1 MQDIL
6 IKTLMSE
13 HIIQVAQ
20 ESGLRSVLKQMTQ
33 QNHSCVI
40 ICENGSPI
48 GIVTERDIV
57 RRLQQTDSTA
67 DLLTLN
73 AAQAM
78 SSPVMSLNQNQ
89 SLFDALV
96 ISRANAIRHFP
107 VVDDDEKLVGLITT
121 SDLANA
127 HFHVIE
133 MQSEMIQKSVELK
146 TKELAQVN
154 QELLALSLEDHL
166 MGIGNRR
173 AMEVDLKHTHAA
185 ALRYRQIYSVVLMD
199 LDYFKLFND
208 HYGHSTGD
216 DALKAVANYVKTCIR
231 KSDRLYRYG
240 GEEMLLLLPSTDVS
254 QASFFVKKLVD
265 GLVKEAITHALSPFK
280 VMTISAGV
288 SCVSNKGKI
297 YDHWEQTVDQADKA
311 LYRAKDN
318 GRNQSVIATSS

>member
-6 IKTLMSE
+6 VKTLMSE

-20 ESGLRSVLKQMTQ
+20 ESGLRSVLAQMTQ

-57 RRLQQTDSTA
+57 RRLQQTDSSA
-67 DLLTLN
+67 DLLALN
-73 AAQAM
+73 AAQVM
-78 SSPVMSLNQNQ
+78 SSPIMSLNQNQ

-96 ISRANAIRHFP
+96 ISRANSIRHFP

-121 SDLANA
+121 SELANA
-127 HFHVIE
+127 HFHVVE

-166 MGIGNRR
+166 MAIGNRR
-173 AMEVDLKHTHAA
+173 AMEVDLQHTHAA

-208 HYGHSTGD
+208 HYGHSAGD
-216 DALKAVANYVKTCIR
+216 EALKTVANYVKTCIR

-240 GEEMLLLLPSTDVS
+240 GEEMLLLLPSTDTS
-254 QASFFVKKLVD
+254 QASILVKKIVD
-265 GLVKEAITHALSPFK
+265 GLVKEAIPHEPSPFK
-280 VMTISAGV
+280 VMTVSAGV

-297 YDHWEQTVDQADKA
+297 YDHWEQTVDQADNA

-318 GRNQSVIATSS
+318 GRNQSVIATLS